1 MNLDQIKERYSEPHR
16 FYHNFKHIQ
25 YMLKTGEENGIN
37 FEDEYKNENLLHL
50 IYCHDVIYIPG
61 NLDNEE
67 LSGKFAVEFYEQLCS
82 EYEKEHNPPDN
93 PFQELI
99 SFDYT
104 PHTLYPIVI
113 NFTKN
118 HIINYEELFK
128 EFNYPEEIQHWKYTA
143 ENLIDLDLAILGD
156 TWEVYQEYASN
167 VRKEYAHATDEQWK
181 AGRGKWL
188 SDMIGRKS
196 IYYTDWGK
204 KREDQ
209 AMKNMMK
216 ELNDFGFIDFSLLLV
231 K

>member
-16 FYHNFKHIQ
+16 FYHTWNHIEYMFKTAEKEGVEITEP
-25 YMLKTGEENGIN
+25 LE
-37 FEDEYKNENLLHL
+37 HL

-61 NLDNEE
+61 NSDNEK
-67 LSGKFAVEFYEQLCS
+67 LSGAVASDYYTEVCN
-82 EYEKEHNPPDN
+82 EYEETQF
-93 PFQELI
+93 PFAFV
-99 SFDYT
+99 SFDWEPITY
-104 PHTLYPIVI
+104 YPLII
-113 NFTKN
+113 NMTKN
-118 HIINYEELFK
+118 HIVDFGTESTEGMIWNWLDVA
-128 EFNYPEEIQHWKYTA
+128 Q
-143 ENLIDLDLAILGD
+143 NLIDLDLAILGD

-167 VRKEYAHATDEQWK
+167 VRKEYAHVTDEQWK

-209 AMKNMMK
+209 AIKNMMK
-216 ELNDFGFIDFSLLLV
+216 ELKDFGFIDFSLLLV